1 MKKYILIS
9 GALVALALPSAAMAA
24 PVDPADGY
32 IWNESALEHE
42 QGSLVGEYTSQITHN
57 GRWVQDQ
64 IADKGGRSAVVQSV
78 LAQDGLGRL
87 AK

>member
-9 GALVALALPSAAMAA
+9 GALVALALPSAAIAA

-32 IWNESALEHE
+32 IWNESALEQE
-42 QGSLVGEYTSQITHN
+42 QGNLVGEYTSQITHN

>member
-1 MKKYILIS
+1 
-9 GALVALALPSAAMAA
+9 MAT

-32 IWNESALEHE
+32 IWNQSALEQK
-42 QGSLVGEYTSQITHN
+42 QGNLVGEYTSQITHN

-64 IADKGGRSAVVQSV
+64 IADKGGRSAVVQGV